1 MSSESYSISILYA
14 SETGNTEDEAY
25 ALAKI
30 LRKRCLEA
38 PVVIWSMEN
47 YDVTQLP
54 NEKIAIFMVSTTGD
68 GEHPHSMRSFW
79 QYLLQKSLSPTSL
92 ENTCTAVFG
101 FGDSSYEKYNAC
113 ARRLAARLRQL
124 SSRELVPLGLG
135 DDSAQMGSLG
145 SLNTWTN
152 QLVGAISA
160 QGTTNQLATTEIS
173 ISNTA
178 VALSPDEY
186 AVTAV
191 EAPASDCSDTRPEV
205 RAAVEEYAALFS
217 DSVKHRPHIQETERR
232 SLAMDGKRGTVA
244 APPCGYGAYLPPDK
258 SQCVT
263 SRPFIAQVVQNDRL
277 TAESWPQDVRA
288 ISLDFGSSLKSL
300 FQQASCEGQQLQWPL
315 FRAGDVVCVHP
326 KNPKAMVDRML
337 LMVPSRC
344 TSSVVAASSA
354 DGNRDSGG
362 LSKDV
367 FLSIKRLQSN
377 ILTGEKQRRNRL
389 GSFSCTA
396 HQLFTSHLDICGI
409 PRRSFFAGLAEFA
422 TYEEEKEKL
431 LELASPDGASLYYDY
446 CLREKRSYVEV
457 MEEFPSARPPIH
469 KLLEILPLLQPRHY
483 SVASSGYNGY
493 NTAVMQLCV
502 AVASSTTPYGRKVAG
517 VCSTYL
523 AQTRLGE
530 EVVVWVRRGT
540 FANPGLHVPLVLVG
554 PGTGVAPMRALL
566 QERRF
571 LAECLNTSG
580 GIDVPGEEKTHPDT
594 LLFFGCRKRSNDFL
608 YKEEWSALTSES
620 VSRKIDPK
628 DFFCDML
635 SPISEAV
642 CVAFSQ
648 DGAENAPKTYVTH
661 KLRLHGKLVAH
672 LIDAGAHVYVAGSAN
687 KMPSDVRKAI
697 AECLVEYSTSTATLE
712 EAEKRLRVMERKKQY
727 LVEAWS

>member
-1 MSSESYSISILYA
+1 
-14 SETGNTEDEAY
+14 
-25 ALAKI
+25 
-30 LRKRCLEA
+30 
-38 PVVIWSMEN
+38 
-47 YDVTQLP
+47 
-54 NEKIAIFMVSTTGD
+54 MV
-68 GEHPHSMRSFW
+68 HIYPPI
-79 QYLLQKSLSPTSL
+79 SLSVSL
-92 ENTCTAVFG
+92 QG
-101 FGDSSYEKYNAC
+101 HS
-113 ARRLAARLRQL
+113 LR
-124 SSRELVPLGLG
+124 
-135 DDSAQMGSLG
+135 
-145 SLNTWTN
+145 
-152 QLVGAISA
+152 
-160 QGTTNQLATTEIS
+160 
-173 ISNTA
+173 
-178 VALSPDEY
+178 
-186 AVTAV
+186 
-191 EAPASDCSDTRPEV
+191 
-205 RAAVEEYAALFS
+205 
-217 DSVKHRPHIQETERR
+217 
-232 SLAMDGKRGTVA
+232 
-244 APPCGYGAYLPPDK
+244 
-258 SQCVT
+258 
-263 SRPFIAQVVQNDRL
+263 
-277 TAESWPQDVRA
+277 
-288 ISLDFGSSLKSL
+288 LDFGSSLKSL

-446 CLREKRSYVEV
+446 CLREKRSY
-457 MEEFPSARPPIH
+457 
-469 KLLEILPLLQPRHY
+469 LLEILPLLQPRHY

-620 VSRKIDPK
+620 VSP
-628 DFFCDML
+628 
-635 SPISEAV
+635 V

-672 LIDAGAHVYVAGSAN
+672 LIDAGAHVYA
-687 KMPSDVRKAI
+687 D
-697 AECLVEYSTSTATLE
+697 
-712 EAEKRLRVMERKKQY
+712 
-727 LVEAWS
+727 